1 MINKYELNDL
11 VIFFYFYCPI
21 ATQLCFCRE
30 VNLTKNT
37 FLKIKV
43 TVFDRES
50 STLGR
55 SK

>member
-30 VNLTKNT
+30 VDLTKNT
-37 FLKIKV
+37 FLEIKI
-43 TVFDRES
+43 TVFDRKS
-50 STLGR
+50 SILGR